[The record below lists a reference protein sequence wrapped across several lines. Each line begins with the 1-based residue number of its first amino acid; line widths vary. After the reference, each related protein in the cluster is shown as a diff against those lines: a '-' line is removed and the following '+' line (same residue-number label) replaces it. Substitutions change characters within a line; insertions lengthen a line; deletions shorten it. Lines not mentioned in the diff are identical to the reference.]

1 MFCANCGSQNPDGA
15 NNCSNCG
22 ASLNNNDSLNT
33 NGQSYQQNGGNNY
46 QSNPTINNGGE
57 AKSKLAAGLFGI
69 FLGSLGVHDFYLG
82 NIRNGVIKLC
92 LTLIGWVACGIGPIA
107 ASIWGLVDGILILT
121 GKVTT
126 DANGVPLKD

>member
-22 ASLNNNDSLNT
+22 ASLNT

-46 QSNPTINNGGE
+46 QPNPTINNGGE
-57 AKSKLAAGLFGI
+57 AKSRLAAGLFGI

-92 LTLIGWVACGIGPIA
+92 LTLIGWLACFIGPIA